1 MIKVVVVDDQT
12 LVRQG
17 ICTLL
22 ELSDKVE
29 VVGQADNGLQAIDV
43 IQDKAPDIILSDI
56 RMPEMDGIQL
66 VAKLSELKIDTPII
80 LLTTFD
86 DHDTVLQGIQ
96 SGARGYMLKDVS
108 LEQLVGA
115 IETVMNGETMVQPAI
130 TERVL
135 KGLVAGNNQ
144 PQEQTAADGTRVEKL
159 TGRETEVL
167 RMMSGGYSNKEI
179 ANAMSLSE
187 GTIKNHVSNV
197 LSKLGV
203 RDRTRAVLKAVE
215 VGIL

>member
-1 MIKVVVVDDQT
+1 
-12 LVRQG
+12 
-17 ICTLL
+17 
-22 ELSDKVE
+22 
-29 VVGQADNGLQAIDV
+29 
-43 IQDKAPDIILSDI
+43 
-56 RMPEMDGIQL
+56 
-66 VAKLSELKIDTPII
+66 
-80 LLTTFD
+80 
-86 DHDTVLQGIQ
+86 
-96 SGARGYMLKDVS
+96 MLKDVS
-108 LEQLVGA
+108 LDQLVGA
-115 IETVMNGETMVQPAI
+115 IETVMSGETMVQPAI

-135 KGLVAGNNQ
+135 KGLVAGNNHT
-144 PQEQTAADGTRVEKL
+144 QEQTADGTRVEKL

-179 ANAMSLSE
+179 ASAMSLSE

>member
-22 ELSDKVE
+22 ELSDKVQI
-29 VVGQADNGLQAIDV
+29 VGQADNGLQALNV
-43 IQDKAPDIILSDI
+43 IEETNPDIILSDI

-66 VAKLSELKIDTPII
+66 VAKLAELKVDIPII

-86 DHDTVLQGIQ
+86 DHETVLQGIQ

-115 IETVMNGETMVQPAI
+115 IETVMRGETMVQPAI

-135 KGLVAGNNQ
+135 KGLVSGNQ
-144 PQEQTAADGTRVEKL
+144 ADDSASNNSKIEKL

-179 ANAMSLSE
+179 ASAMSLSE
-187 GTIKNHVSNV
+187 GTVKNHVSNV

-215 VGIL
+215 AGIL

>member
-29 VVGQADNGLQAIDV
+29 VVGEADNGLQAIEVINNTNPDV
-43 IQDKAPDIILSDI
+43 ILSDI

-66 VAKLSELKIDTPII
+66 VAKLAEIKIDTPII

-86 DHDTVLQGIQ
+86 DYDTVLQGIQ
-96 SGARGYMLKDVS
+96 SGAKGYMLKDVS
-108 LEQLVGA
+108 LDQLVGA
-115 IETVMNGETMVQPAI
+115 VETVMKGETMVQPSI

-135 KGLVAGNNQ
+135 KGLASGGK
-144 PQEQTAADGTRVEKL
+144 QEEDSGTTTIEKL

-197 LSKLGV
+197 LAKLGV

>member
-22 ELSDKVE
+22 ELSDKVQ
-29 VVGQADNGLQAIDV
+29 VVGQADNGIQALEV
-43 IQDKAPDIILSDI
+43 ISKTDPDIVLSDI

-66 VAKLSELKIDTPII
+66 VSKLAEVKSSIPII

-86 DHDTVLQGIQ
+86 DHETVLQGIQ

-115 IETVMNGETMVQPAI
+115 IETVMKGETMVQPAI

-135 KGLVAGNNQ
+135 KGLVSGNQ
-144 PQEQTAADGTRVEKL
+144 QSETTSDGTRIEKL
-159 TGRETEVL
+159 TSRETEVL

-187 GTIKNHVSNV
+187 GTVKNHVSNV
-197 LSKLGV
+197 LAKLGV

>member
-29 VVGQADNGLQAIDV
+29 VVGEADNGIQALEI
-43 IQDKAPDIILSDI
+43 INRTNPDIILSDI

-66 VAKLSELKIDTPII
+66 VAKIAELKINIPII

-86 DHDTVLQGIQ
+86 DYDTVLQGIQ

-108 LEQLVGA
+108 LDQLVGA
-115 IETVMNGETMVQPAI
+115 IETVMKGETMVQPSI

-135 KGLVAGNNQ
+135 KGLASGGQ
-144 PQEQTAADGTRVEKL
+144 SKDEESTSGKVEKL

-197 LSKLGV
+197 LAKLGV